1 MYRIQLFLNM
11 VSKDIYRYEK
21 QIHVHTFVIIWRIH
35 DITIINII
43 KSTSSSRRRVENHGS
58 LQISSDL
65 VRTSPHTLTAFS
77 QKLNHAKKLK
87 YNHLV
92 ADYDYNEYTTWVSQS
107 YKTYKNFYRQIHFC
121 KNISFK
127 NYFLEFLDIAISIGL
142 HGMLNVS
149 LWSIYLSQELLKEE
163 LMSKAI
169 HIQNWK

>member
-1 MYRIQLFLNM
+1 MILQLQGCQCNGKTSIYRLPLFLNM
-11 VSKDIYRYEK
+11 VIKHIYFYEYH
-21 QIHVHTFVIIWRIH
+21 IYVHLFVSIWRIH
-35 DITIINII
+35 EITIINII
-43 KSTSSSRRRVENHGS
+43 KSTSSSRRRVENRGS

-87 YNHLV
+87 YNHLI

-127 NYFLEFLDIAISIGL
+127 NYFLEFLDK
-142 HGMLNVS
+142 
-149 LWSIYLSQELLKEE
+149 SQL
-163 LMSKAI
+163 I
-169 HIQNWK
+169 

>member
-1 MYRIQLFLNM
+1 MICAKTQKIRWKNY
-11 VSKDIYRYEK
+11 
-21 QIHVHTFVIIWRIH
+21 
-35 DITIINII
+35 
-43 KSTSSSRRRVENHGS
+43 GS

-127 NYFLEFLDIAISIGL
+127 NYFLEFLDIDSSQ
-142 HGMLNVS
+142 NRSVS
-149 LWSIYLSQELLKEE
+149 KGTKIKTCDQYRITWYVKCKFMIHLSFTRATKRGIDEQGNSYSKLKVIY
-163 LMSKAI
+163 I
-169 HIQNWK
+169 RRC